1 MERAGTPSVSL
12 TLVKEITLQLRP
24 PRAVFLP
31 WPLGHPFGKPGRA
44 GQQRAALRAMLGLL
58 ETADA
63 PGALIEPDIPW

>member
-44 GQQRAALRAMLGLL
+44 EQQRAALRAMLGLL

-63 PGALIEPDIPW
+63 PGALIEPDVPW